1 VAEGRLVAAEDEAPA
16 VRRILEL
23 RSTGLGKSA
32 IADRVNAEGFR
43 RSRVSDPS
51 KDLWTRKAVEGV
63 LAHCSAYRGDGISRT
78 VLGEEFVFETP
89 ALVPAEVADAAAAHE
104 ARKLASAA
112 SKVKRPYPLR
122 LRVFHDHEDG
132 TDPYTTHG
140 VRHARAPRP
149 DGLVFRSYKCVA
161 ANKQRNSG
169 VEAFCPGFG
178 RTQNGRS
185 RTTVIADRVEA
196 LVLFELAN
204 ADLGEYAKRV
214 LEVLNSEA
222 SALNA
227 AELDRRAE
235 VLADAGNAS
244 TPLGNGAS
252 STKSHTS
259 PGSKPSKP
267 KRTT

>member
-1 VAEGRLVAAEDEAPA
+1 
-16 VRRILEL
+16 
-23 RSTGLGKSA
+23 
-32 IADRVNAEGFR
+32 
-43 RSRVSDPS
+43 
-51 KDLWTRKAVEGV
+51 
-63 LAHCSAYRGDGISRT
+63 
-78 VLGEEFVFETP
+78 
-89 ALVPAEVADAAAAHE
+89 
-104 ARKLASAA
+104 
-112 SKVKRPYPLR
+112 VKRPYPLR